1 MCSAA
6 YILLLECCF
15 LSGVLGLYVLN
26 YAYCLFLRTSVWC
39 SAVEVIRCAV
49 LRYAVL
55 YCAVRCG
62 AVRCGAVRCGAVRCC
77 AALCCAVL
85 CYAVFCSV
93 VTRCAALRDA
103 VRCGAVRC
111 RAAARR
117 AVPVHGP
124 VQNWVLLTSLPA
136 LLLCRFIAARGLF
149 PRSRAFVNC
158 SENVLPNLILL
169 LHPDQAQPLPVLP
182 LRDRSQSQ
190 LSRFPEL
197 HDAVT
202 ACATPAAVMAWTK
215 AASLQPEESGTL

>member
-1 MCSAA
+1 M
-6 YILLLECCF
+6 F
-15 LSGVLGLYVLN
+15 YVLN
-26 YAYCLFLRTSVWC
+26 YAYCLFLRTSVRC

-49 LRYAVL
+49 LRYAAL
-55 YCAVRCG
+55 CG
-62 AVRCGAVRCGAVRCC
+62 AVLYRAVLCC

-85 CYAVFCSV
+85 SFVMLCSV
-93 VTRCAALRDA
+93 VLYSAALCCAVLRCGVLRCAALCCA
-103 VRCGAVRC
+103 VL
-111 RAAARR
+111 R
-117 AVPVHGP
+117 AVPLHGP
-124 VQNWVLLTSLPA
+124 VQDWVLLTSLPA